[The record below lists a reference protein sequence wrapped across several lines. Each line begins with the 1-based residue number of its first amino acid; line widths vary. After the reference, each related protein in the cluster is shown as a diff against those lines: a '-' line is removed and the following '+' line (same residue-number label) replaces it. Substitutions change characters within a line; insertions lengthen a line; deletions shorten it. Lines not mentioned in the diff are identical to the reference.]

1 MRRAEPTTGSSAPRS
16 GERPPN
22 LLLFA
27 AIFAVGLLPIAA
39 TPVLPLIDFYNHLAR
54 YFVLANIGHSEFLPR
69 YYAENWSLLPNIG
82 MDIIGTGL
90 LKVLPPLLSGHILAG
105 LILLTIYSGVLFLN
119 YQIRKSWSGSW
130 LIAVLAVPLLYSY
143 IFVWGFANF
152 LFGLGLTLWA
162 CGWWLAMRH
171 RPALAI
177 PVAGLLAICIFLA
190 HGLAFALYG
199 LLVGALELG
208 IFFASDDRRVARLL
222 KPAAALSVQAVI
234 PALMFLS
241 TTTAK
246 SAEGLTNADESVRRL
261 IANDGLLHRIHE
273 LALYRLQTIVRVA
286 EGPTLVFDVLTFSAT
301 LGLLCFLAWRGRMR
315 LPKIVWPALAI
326 AIVLVAITPPALFGV
341 GYVADRMP
349 LFLALIALA
358 GLTPKLRGDRLE
370 RICVGALVFLVVL
383 RVGFITVDWQKYRRD
398 FSDFQ
403 RLAEQIPPHNLT
415 TAFDVSLRVHVT
427 DQPRCEMYGPL
438 LIALDNQAG
447 PLFANAT
454 QQPLQ
459 LVGDLRKAVDA
470 MPRAGSLSASD
481 APAYFSRYVAAA
493 DAAGYY
499 RYLMVCN
506 AERLAEPLPPGS
518 SIVAK
523 TERFTLVKL
532 AEKAAPRQ

>member
-1 MRRAEPTTGSSAPRS
+1 MRRAELTASTSASHP
-16 GERPPN
+16 GKPN

-27 AIFAVGLLPIAA
+27 IIFAVGLVPILA

-82 MDIIGTGL
+82 MDVIGAGL
-90 LKVLPPLLSGHILAG
+90 LKLLPPMLSGHILAS

-119 YQIRKSWSGSW
+119 YQIRKSWTGSW

-143 IFVWGFANF
+143 IFIWGFANF

-162 CGWWLAMRH
+162 CGWWLAMRR
-171 RPALAI
+171 RPAIAV
-177 PVAGLLAICIFLA
+177 PVAALLAICIFLA

-208 IFFASDDRRVARLL
+208 IFFASGDRRVVKLL
-222 KPAAALSVQAVI
+222 RPAAALSVQAVI

-246 SAEGLTNADESVRRL
+246 SEEGLTNADESVRRL
-261 IANDGLLHRIHE
+261 LASDGLLHRIQE
-273 LALYRLQTIVRVA
+273 LALYRLETVVRVA
-286 EGPTLVFDVLTFSAT
+286 EGPTLLFDVLTFASA
-301 LGLLCFLAWRGRMR
+301 LGLLFFLARRGRVHI
-315 LPKIVWPALAI
+315 PKIVWPAIAI
-326 AIVLVAITPPALFGV
+326 AVVLVAVTPPALFGV

-358 GLTPKLRGDRLE
+358 GLTPTLRGDRLE
-370 RICVGALVFLVVL
+370 RLCVGALVLLVVL

-403 RLAEQIPPHNLT
+403 QLMTQIPPHNLT

-427 DQPRCEMYGPL
+427 DHPRCEMYGPL
-438 LIALDNQAG
+438 LIALDDQGG

-454 QQPLQ
+454 QQPLR

-470 MPRAGSLSASD
+470 MPRAGSLPDSE
-481 APAYFSRYVAAA
+481 APEYFSRYIAAA

-499 RYLMVCN
+499 RYLVLCS
-506 AERLAEPLPPGS
+506 AERLTQPLPAGS
-518 SIVAK
+518 SVVAK
-523 TERFTLVKL
+523 TERFTLVRL
-532 AEKAAPRQ
+532 ANNSPAPRQ